1 MQINTFYRELLDR
14 IQALPGVTAVSASP
28 GTPPGGSFGL
38 SFQIAGKPNIEEI
51 SARPNANFRAV
62 TPGFFQA
69 FGIRMEQGRTF
80 TEQDLPDGIPVAM
93 VNETFAKKYFSGMD
107 PLAQRILVPQMTP
120 GIPKL
125 GPPVVWRVVGIFHD
139 VRNQGVR
146 DDVFPE
152 IDVPFAQNP
161 WPQTVIAVRSKVDP
175 ETLTKSIAAVVQS
188 MDPKP
193 ASGPSKDDG
202 PDAHRMASWGPL

>member
-1 MQINTFYRELLDR
+1 
-14 IQALPGVTAVSASP
+14 
-28 GTPPGGSFGL
+28 
-38 SFQIAGKPNIEEI
+38 
-51 SARPNANFRAV
+51 
-62 TPGFFQA
+62 
-69 FGIRMEQGRTF
+69 MEQGRTF